1 MLLYYYDY
9 YGCFIIINY
18 YYDNNCSFL
27 VCSYTGT
34 NSCLTLCSSEL
45 MFSYECLNRQIICH
59 LNFFIFCT
67 ALWKLLLKVKY
78 ELWLR
83 PVWTQPLILLI
94 PFVFFHYLPFSLF
107 FFPCSRG
114 KHATCVC
121 CSERTLRFYSL
132 SSFMVPICTI
142 LKVLILVYMQN
153 IPVLQQKHV
162 TKFKKKCYSITLI
175 FSEHCTVA
183 LLCASI

>member
-94 PFVFFHYLPFSLF
+94 PFVFFSLF
-107 FFPCSRG
+107 AIFFVLFPLFKRKTRNLCLLQRENASFLFSVKFYG
-114 KHATCVC
+114 TDLYNFKSSYFSIHA
-121 CSERTLRFYSL
+121 EYS
-132 SSFMVPICTI
+132 
-142 LKVLILVYMQN
+142 
-153 IPVLQQKHV
+153 
-162 TKFKKKCYSITLI
+162 SITTKT
-175 FSEHCTVA
+175 CYKV
-183 LLCASI
+183 